1 MSKVDSSDS
10 SAEDDVN
17 WDDTSVISIKDIA
30 TVCIP
35 RWARVSWLMEIVG
48 GKGMEK

>member
-1 MSKVDSSDS
+1 MSKVNSNDS
-10 SAEDDVN
+10 SAEDDVS

-30 TVCIP
+30 TVCVP
-35 RWARVSWLMEIVG
+35 RWARVSCVMEIVG

>member
-1 MSKVDSSDS
+1 MSKVNSGYS

-17 WDDTSVISIKDIA
+17 WDDALLISIKDIA

-35 RWARVSWLMEIVG
+35 RWARVSPG
-48 GKGMEK
+48 

>member
-1 MSKVDSSDS
+1 MSNVNSSDS
-10 SAEDDVN
+10 SAELEDDVS

-35 RWARVSWLMEIVG
+35 RLARVSPG
-48 GKGMEK
+48 